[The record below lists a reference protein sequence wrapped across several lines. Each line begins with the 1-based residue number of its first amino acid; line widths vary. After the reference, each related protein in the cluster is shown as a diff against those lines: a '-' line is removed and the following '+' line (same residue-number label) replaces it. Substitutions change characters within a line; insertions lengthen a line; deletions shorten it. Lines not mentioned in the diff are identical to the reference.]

1 MIKRLLIFC
10 AFLMGSLLLLS
21 SLLAS
26 DEEDWKARERII
38 ENLQFF
44 GKSCLIDQDCGVAAP
59 VYVAG
64 QPTGTGLS
72 GKGVYDK
79 YCFACHETGV
89 NEAPLVGA
97 ETWAPRVEQGMD
109 VLLQHTK
116 EGFNEVMPAM
126 GTCVQCTD
134 AELEAA
140 IEYLITGEDNS

>member
-1 MIKRLLIFC
+1 MVNRFTIVVVLTL
-10 AFLMGSLLLLS
+10 GSLWVLA
-21 SLLAS
+21 SLTAS
-26 DEEDWKARERII
+26 DEEKWKERERII

-44 GKSCLIDQDCGVAAP
+44 GKSCLEGQDCGVAAP

-79 YCFACHETGV
+79 YCFACHATGV
-89 NEAPLVGA
+89 SEAPLVGA